1 MTEGD
6 GGSQVLVISCH
17 LNDFFHIYF
26 RFGKHM
32 NKILKKTTDATK
44 VFMFFSGCLWFFQ
57 VPKSIPKSIPMI
69 PGRAPALG
77 RF

>member
-32 NKILKKTTDATK
+32 NKILKKK
-44 VFMFFSGCLWFFQ
+44 KKQRMPPGFSCFFQ
-57 VPKSIPKSIPMI
+57 VVYGFFKSQSPSQSPSQ
-69 PGRAPALG
+69 
-77 RF
+77 